1 MKPYISLSSILPF
14 LLALTLVSCG
24 RDRADSA
31 AATASVAQPSPTAA
45 ANTPNLAIKAAS
57 PTEIAPA
64 TFLSSQPSVAATS
77 PSAPAVTSALT
88 TSTLTASSASPAQ
101 LMNQAQTLTAQGK
114 YTEARTL
121 LQTLLSATDLPAAA
135 AAVAQF
141 ELAKLYLADRLYG
154 EALSRLDALLA
165 SPFWGDPVDAAAQM
179 QTLSPPFQFASAEP
193 LTTKLLFLRA
203 QALSGLSRYQEA
215 IAAYQELLA
224 QYPATAEVTQAQIAI
239 NYAALGD
246 SANAGDA
253 YVAAADAAPDT
264 ISKVRLLEDAA
275 ASFRNAERFDR
286 AAAAYAQILG
296 LAQNAGYRA
305 DIEYRL
311 GQTLAAAG
319 NPESA
324 TEHWRA
330 ATAESPEHPSAYL
343 ALIELVNRNAPFDL
357 YQRGYI
363 DLQAEAWYAAIDA
376 FEQYLAS
383 VLPDDARA
391 GLAMHGMAQAYLGA
405 EDFASALT
413 VLERALTQYPT
424 CTCVGQIWL
433 DKAAVQAASGD
444 TAGARRTYRTFARL
458 MPDDPLAPEALW
470 RSGVSALWDNNELE
484 AVADLLA
491 LADTFPQS
499 ERAPD
504 ALYAIG
510 LGAYRTKLWTQMRQM
525 YGRLQEQYPE
535 YKALAVGY
543 WLGRAYAETGEPEK
557 AQEQWRKLETE
568 APDVYYGILAQEG
581 LQQNPLHISE
591 RMDNLRVLTHR
602 AASNPDDDG
611 SLAFAEAWLAD
622 WVEQSGVE
630 SLTALPASVAQDP
643 DLALGRLLID
653 LNLRSDATRVLTR
666 LYQRHRAE
674 PALLFPLMLEF
685 ERLQLHRLALIS
697 AVTLMEASPA
707 RLVEETPVYLQQLAY
722 PRPFVELV
730 EQEAQANGIDPLLFF
745 SLLRQE
751 SQFDDSARS
760 VAAAQGLAQIIPD
773 TAEWVADQLRYPNFT
788 DELVY
793 RPYVNIKFG
802 AYYLAWARDYL
813 DGNII
818 SALVGY
824 NAGPGNAQLWRTLS
838 GADDALFVEVLGV
851 NEPRVYIYNILSNYY
866 HYTRLYAAE

>member
-1 MKPYISLSSILPF
+1 MKPYTSYTPILLL
-14 LLALTLVSCG
+14 LLASMLVSCG
-24 RDRADSA
+24 RDRTDA
-31 AATASVAQPSPTAA
+31 AATPTSVAGTSTTAS

-64 TFLSSQPSVAATS
+64 TSLSSQPPVAAIS
-77 PSAPAVTSALT
+77 PTAPTATPA
-88 TSTLTASSASPAQ
+88 LTASSASPAQ
-101 LMNQAQTLTAQGK
+101 LMNQVQTLTAQGK
-114 YTEARTL
+114 YAEARTL

-135 AAVAQF
+135 AVVTQF

-154 EALSRLDALLA
+154 EALPRLDALLA
-165 SPFWGDPVDAAAQM
+165 SPFLGDPVDAAAQM
-179 QTLSPPFQFASAEP
+179 QTLAEPFQFASTEP

-203 QALSGLSRYQEA
+203 QTLSGLIRYQEA
-215 IAAYQELLA
+215 IDAYHDFLA
-224 QYPATAEVTQAQIAI
+224 LHPATAEVTQAQIAV

-246 SANAGDA
+246 GSNAGEA
-253 YVAAADAAPDT
+253 YAAAAAAAPDT
-264 ISKVRLLEDAA
+264 ISQVRLLELAA
-275 ASFRNAERFDR
+275 ANFQNAEQFDR
-286 AAAAYAQILG
+286 AAAAYEQILT
-296 LAQNAGYRA
+296 LAQNAGYRTE
-305 DIEYRL
+305 IEYRL

-319 NPESA
+319 NVEA
-324 TEHWRA
+324 ALAHWGA

-343 ALIELVNRNAPFDL
+343 ALIELINRNAPFDL

-363 DLQAEAWYAAIDA
+363 DLQAEAWYPAIDA
-376 FEQYLAS
+376 FEQFLAS

-391 GLAMHGMAQAYLGA
+391 GLAMHGIAQAYLGA
-405 EDFASALT
+405 EDYAAAQS
-413 VLERALTQYPT
+413 VLERALTQYPD

-444 TAGARRTYRTFARL
+444 TAGARRTYRTFSRL

-484 AVADLLA
+484 AVSDLLA
-491 LADTFPQS
+491 LADAFPQS

-525 YGRLQEQYPE
+525 YSRLYEQYPD

-557 AQEQWRKLETE
+557 AQAQWRKLETE

-591 RMDNLRVLTHR
+591 RMDNLRALTHR
-602 AASNPDDDG
+602 ATTNPEDDG
-611 SLAFAEAWLAD
+611 SVAFAETWLAT
-622 WVEQSGVE
+622 WVEQDNIDSF
-630 SLTALPASVAQDP
+630 SALSASVAQDP

-653 LNLRSDATRVLTR
+653 LDLRSDATRVLTR
-666 LYQRHRAE
+666 LYQRHRDE
-674 PALLFPLMLEF
+674 PSLLFPLMLEF

-697 AVTLMEASPA
+697 AVTLIEASPA

-722 PRPFVELV
+722 PRPFGELV

-760 VAAAQGLAQIIPD
+760 VAAAQGLAQVIPA
-773 TAEWVADQLRYPNFT
+773 TAEWVAERLRYPNFS
-788 DELVY
+788 DELIY

-813 DGNII
+813 DSNII

-824 NAGPGNAQLWRTLS
+824 NAGPGNAELWRTLS
-838 GADDALFVEVLGV
+838 GTDDALFVEVLGV

-866 HYTRLYAAE
+866 HYTRLYATE